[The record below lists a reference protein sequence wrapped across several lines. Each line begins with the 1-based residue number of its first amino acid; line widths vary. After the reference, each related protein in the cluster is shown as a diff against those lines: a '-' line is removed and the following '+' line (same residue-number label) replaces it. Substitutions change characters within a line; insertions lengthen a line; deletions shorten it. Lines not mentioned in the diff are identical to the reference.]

1 MGAALSVGTN
11 RNTRIALGT
20 TDSIGMLRDT
30 ERRDGDSDMMDEIP
44 ARVTRLFGNDKARPR
59 VVRIYNATSG
69 WAAATGSPTF
79 TWATVDELL
88 GQRITSVEVNW
99 HFRTR
104 QFSILDLKR
113 PGAGSSVE
121 SMEPSVGQGR
131 RSRGSD
137 K

>member
-11 RNTRIALGT
+11 RSTLVALGT

-30 ERRDGDSDMMDEIP
+30 ERCDGDSDMMDEIP
-44 ARVTRLFGNDKARPR
+44 ARVTRLYGNDKARPR
-59 VVRIYNATSG
+59 VVRIYSAATG
-69 WAAATGSPTF
+69 WAAAIGSPTF

-88 GQRITSVEVNW
+88 AQSITSVEVNW
-99 HFRTR
+99 RFRTR

-113 PGAGSSVE
+113 AGVGDYVE
-121 SMEPSVGQGR
+121 PMEPSVGQGR
-131 RSRGSD
+131 RSRGTD